1 MEERERIAVQRPCG
15 RPMPG
20 VLKEQRGGPSGWSR
34 VSERER
40 EGGGEDREGTGLVV
54 QGFVSRREVGTL
66 EGCEQR
72 RGQSLTQVLMGAL
85 LPLRSLGTS

>member
-34 VSERER
+34 VRER
-40 EGGGEDREGTGLVV
+40 GREEGRTG
-54 QGFVSRREVGTL
+54 
-66 EGCEQR
+66 
-72 RGQSLTQVLMGAL
+72 RGQGWLCQAL
-85 LPLRSLGTS
+85 

>member
-1 MEERERIAVQRPCG
+1 M
-15 RPMPG
+15 
-20 VLKEQRGGPSGWSR
+20 
-34 VSERER
+34 RER

-54 QGFVSRREVGTL
+54 SGFVSPGRTWVFTPREVGTL

-85 LPLRSLGTS
+85 LPLWSLGTRWTIGD